1 MYKCR
6 NVGKYTTWSRI
17 RTRMIAF
24 VILRPL
30 PRQHWAATV
39 QIIGVSELNKKKFL
53 NTLLEPELF
62 PYLHIR
68 GTQFL

>member
-39 QIIGVSELNKKKFL
+39 QIIGVSVHSD
-53 NTLLEPELF
+53 LF
-62 PYLHIR
+62 
-68 GTQFL
+68 